1 MRRPL
6 AVLLASAA
14 CALGLALPGAAT
26 AAPPADGLRAG
37 VGRADLTSP
46 TGYYMQG
53 WVRADAVLRG
63 VHTRIEARAI
73 VLERGGRK
81 VALVAVGLNGV
92 AEGVV
97 AEAAARLRSRGF
109 GEDSIVV
116 SASHTHAAP
125 SGYYDFAT
133 YNTVFPSTVTL
144 TDPAHLADQ
153 NVQGALD
160 PQLYRFEVDRLVQ
173 AITRADD
180 DLGPARLGWGTAT
193 LTGVTRNRSLEAHL
207 HDHGIT
213 EEYGHGTVA
222 QDPSGYVHTI
232 DPEVQVLR
240 VDKQLA
246 GRYRPVGTWSTF
258 ADHGTVNRYTFGVY
272 NDDHHGAANREVE
285 RVLRAEG
292 DVPAGQDVVNAYGNT
307 DEGDMSA
314 GLDRTGP
321 AYAEEVGRREA
332 AAMVTAWRRAGSAL
346 TDRPELDTRW
356 TRMCF
361 CGQDTAAG
369 PTSKTAV
376 AGLPLF
382 TGSEEGRGP
391 LYDVTKQPFEGYRL
405 PVADP
410 VDPTHGVKIQVTRQG
425 GGPPSAVPL
434 LVVRVGKRL
443 IATVPGE
450 MTVEMGRRVRA
461 AVLAAS
467 AGTGVEA
474 VQISGLAN
482 EYLSYFPTP
491 EEYDMQHYEGGST
504 MFGRTS
510 SVLLQEQLATL
521 AGQLAKGTP
530 ATPPYAFDPRNGV
543 KVDGAPFGTGAT
555 TAKALSQP
563 HGVQRLARAA
573 FAWQGGPR
581 GLDMPAGRA
590 FVTVERRAGAG
601 WVRSTDD
608 LGQQLLWRV
617 DDAGRYDLQW
627 EVPRSEPVGAH
638 RLVVTGNHYRLVSSP
653 FAVAPSTRLS
663 VEPAGRVRYPD
674 AVPEVDLTYRPA
686 AAEGAPR
693 VTRPAAA
700 GAVRDRFGNCNGAA
714 VTLSGRT
721 GDAPT
726 ADPAVCLAASGR
738 PAPAVRPAVGG
749 AMAGPGT
756 LPTTGGTPVLPL
768 VAALSALGAVVARLA
783 LRRPTG

>member
-1 MRRPL
+1 MRRRPL

-14 CALGLALPGAAT
+14 CLLGLALPGSA

-53 WVRADAVLRG
+53 WVRSDAVLDG

-81 VALVAVGLNGV
+81 LALVAVGLNGV
-92 AEGVV
+92 AGGVV
-97 AEAAARLRSRGF
+97 AEAAARLKARGF
-109 GEDSIVV
+109 GEDNIVV

-125 SGYYDFAT
+125 SGYYNYAT
-133 YNTVFPSTVTL
+133 YNTVFMSTSTP
-144 TDPAHLADQ
+144 TDQ
-153 NVQGALD
+153 NVAGALD

-173 AITRADD
+173 AITAADD
-180 DLGPARLGWGTAT
+180 DLAPAKLGWGTSRIVG
-193 LTGVTRNRSLEAHL
+193 LTANRSLEAHL
-207 HDHGIT
+207 HNHGIT
-213 EEYGHGTVA
+213 EEYGRGSVS
-222 QDPSGYVHTI
+222 QDPAGAVHTI

-240 VDKQLA
+240 VDKQVA

-292 DVPAGQDVVNAYGNT
+292 GVPAGQEVVNAYGNT

-314 GLDRTGP
+314 GLTSTGP

-332 AAMVTAWRRAGSAL
+332 KAMIEAWRSAGGAM
-346 TDRPELDTRW
+346 TDRPALDTRW
-356 TRMCF
+356 TRLCF

-369 PTSKTAV
+369 PTSKTAI

-391 LYDVTKQPFEGYRL
+391 LYDVTQQPFEGYRL

-410 VDPTHGVKIQVTRQG
+410 IDPTHGVKIQVTREG
-425 GGPPSAVPL
+425 GGPPPAVPL
-434 LVVRVGKRL
+434 LVARIGPRVV
-443 IATVPGE
+443 ATVPGE

-467 AGTGVEA
+467 AGSGVEA

-510 SVLLQEQLATL
+510 SVLVQEQLAAL
-521 AGQLAKGTP
+521 AGQLRSGQP
-530 ATPPYAFDPRNGV
+530 ATAPYAFDPRNGV
-543 KVDGAPFGTGAT
+543 TADGAPVRPGGDVRDGPRPARGRAAAGPDHLRLAGRPTGAGH
-555 TAKALSQP
+555 ACREALR
-563 HGVQRLARAA
+563 HGGA
-573 FAWQGGPR
+573 QGGV
-581 GLDMPAGRA
+581 GM
-590 FVTVERRAGAG
+590 GAG
-601 WVRSTDD
+601 
-608 LGQQLLWRV
+608 
-617 DDAGRYDLQW
+617 
-627 EVPRSEPVGAH
+627 H
-638 RLVVTGNHYRLVSSP
+638 RRPG
-653 FAVAPSTRLS
+653 
-663 VEPAGRVRYPD
+663 
-674 AVPEVDLTYRPA
+674 PA
-686 AAEGAPR
+686 AAVDR
-693 VTRPAAA
+693 RRRRP
-700 GAVRDRFGNCNGAA
+700 
-714 VTLSGRT
+714 L
-721 GDAPT
+721 
-726 ADPAVCLAASGR
+726 
-738 PAPAVRPAVGG
+738 RPAVGG
-749 AMAGPGT
+749 PARR
-756 LPTTGGTPVLPL
+756 
-768 VAALSALGAVVARLA
+768 AARAAP
-783 LRRPTG
+783 LRRHGQRLPAGVVVVRGQPQHAPVGGARRPGPLPRRRSGGRPDLPPGCRRRSPPGDRGCGPRRGQGPVRQLQRRPGDPAGAHR